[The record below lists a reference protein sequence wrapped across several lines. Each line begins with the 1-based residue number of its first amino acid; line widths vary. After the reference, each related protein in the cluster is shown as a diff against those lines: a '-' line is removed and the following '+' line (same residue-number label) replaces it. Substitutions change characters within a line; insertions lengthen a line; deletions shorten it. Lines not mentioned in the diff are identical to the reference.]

1 LLAVEGARERVFCV
15 PGALEI
21 EVVGSELPA
30 STAQRWRAAGRH
42 RSQAGRAGTRLVC
55 IICYFMRRL
64 VAPRLGPIR

>member
-1 LLAVEGARERVFCV
+1 MLAVEGARERVFCV

-21 EVVGSELPA
+21 EVVESELPA

-42 RSQAGRAGTRLVC
+42 RSQPGRAGTRLVC